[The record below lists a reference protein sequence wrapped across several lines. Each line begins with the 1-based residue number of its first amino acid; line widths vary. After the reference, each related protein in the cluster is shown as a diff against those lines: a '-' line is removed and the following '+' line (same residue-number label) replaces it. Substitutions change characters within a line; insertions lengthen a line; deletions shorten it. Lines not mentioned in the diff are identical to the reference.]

1 MNRRITRRSSRRRES
16 PQALRGQVLGRRGL
30 ALRYV
35 TKQGGEVK
43 RAIVLLILC
52 SLPLYTFAK
61 SEKEALE
68 AWQSMIDSG
77 NQAMESKNYIEAER
91 LYRLAF
97 EEIKDFGLTPG
108 MAATYSNMGRV
119 SLATGDPQKAERF
132 YTNAVGISQKTRGN
146 FHRETAM
153 DLHNL
158 SSVELQLNKIP
169 LAEEH
174 ISVALRIMTE
184 LGLKQDPATRAMID
198 LWARILDKKG
208 DKDAAQ
214 KMRGLLEKPKPSN

>member
-1 MNRRITRRSSRRRES
+1 MQRIGYSQRPNNSLHLTRGAGA
-16 PQALRGQVLGRRGL
+16 PL
-30 ALRYV
+30 AGELSRYV

-43 RAIVLLILC
+43 RAIILLILC

-77 NQAMESKNYIEAER
+77 NQAMESKNYKEAER
-91 LYRLAF
+91 LYTLAF
-97 EEIKDFGLTPG
+97 EEIKGFGITPA
-108 MAATYSNMGRV
+108 MAATYSSMGRV
-119 SLATGDPQKAERF
+119 SVATGELQKAERF
-132 YTNAVGISQKTRGN
+132 YTNAAGISQKTRGN

-158 SSVELQLNKIP
+158 SYVELQLNNIP
-169 LAEEH
+169 LAEKH
-174 ISVALRIMTE
+174 ISVALGIMAE

-198 LWARILDKKG
+198 LCARILDKKG
-208 DKDAAQ
+208 DKDTAQ
-214 KMRGLLEKPKPSN
+214 KMRNLLEKPKPSN